1 MRNIYELFDGMI
13 KYQEELKEERLL
25 ETVKML
31 DSLDIENTCLMEAEG
46 QEEAKKG
53 GIREKIHAVIEF
65 IKKQWHRF
73 MEWISGI
80 ITKLK
85 KRTGKDVIDECE
97 EKIKQANEGKKHNHQ
112 ETPKEEPKQQEKP
125 KDEPKQQEKPK
136 EKKKVYMDSPGMKTC
151 VTLQEVLKNSR
162 GKVKLRMVDIQ
173 KVCRVYFNFGSTLD
187 NYAQKVM
194 TSKNLKPDESLLNI
208 LSKMYNARGFTGD
221 ANDIGSMLAGA
232 CDTEFKEVE
241 ISQVSDY
248 IIKMLKDGMSTIN
261 KIEQIKETMNA
272 KYAKQVKT
280 LESMVD
286 SVRDPHHVM
295 AAISDIRRVI
305 NYQTTGTIWI
315 VAEIKQAITAA
326 EKVAEHATAAYL
338 NR

>member
-1 MRNIYELFDGMI
+1 MRNIYEILDGMV

-31 DSLDIENTCLMEAEG
+31 DSLDIENECLMEAEG

-65 IKKQWHRF
+65 IKKQWNRF
-73 MEWISGI
+73 MDWINGI
-80 ITKLK
+80 IAKLK
-85 KRTGKDVIDECE
+85 KRTGKNVIDECE
-97 EKIKQANEGKKHNHQ
+97 EKIKQANEGKKSKQQ
-112 ETPKEEPKQQEKP
+112 EAPKEEPK
-125 KDEPKQQEKPK
+125 PKQQEAPKEEPKPK

-194 TSKNLKPDESLLNI
+194 SSKNLSPDESLLNI
-208 LSKMYNARGFTGD
+208 LAKMYNARGFTGD
-221 ANDIGSMLAGA
+221 ANDIGSMLASA

-241 ISQVSDY
+241 INQVSDY
-248 IIKMLKDGMSTIN
+248 IIKMLKDGMSTID
-261 KIEQIKETMNA
+261 KIEQIKDTMNA
-272 KYAKQVKT
+272 KYSKQVKT
-280 LESMVD
+280 LESIAN
-286 SVRDPHHVM
+286 SVRDPENVM
-295 AAISDIRRVI
+295 AAISMIRRVI
-305 NYQTTGTIWI
+305 NYQTTGTVWI
-315 VAEIKQAITAA
+315 VAELKQAITAA

>member
-1 MRNIYELFDGMI
+1 MRNIYEIFDGMV

-31 DSLDIENTCLMEAEG
+31 DSLDIENECLMEAEG

-65 IKKQWHRF
+65 IKKQWNRF
-73 MEWISGI
+73 MDWINGI
-80 ITKLK
+80 IAKLK
-85 KRTGKDVIDECE
+85 KRTGKNVIDECE
-97 EKIKQANEGKKHNHQ
+97 EKIKQANEGKKSKQQ
-112 ETPKEEPKQQEKP
+112 EAPKEEP
-125 KDEPKQQEKPK
+125 KPK

-194 TSKNLKPDESLLNI
+194 SSKNLSPDESLLNI
-208 LSKMYNARGFTGD
+208 LAKMYNARGFTGD
-221 ANDIGSMLAGA
+221 ANDIGSMLASA

-241 ISQVSDY
+241 INQVSDY
-248 IIKMLKDGMSTIN
+248 IIKMLKDGMSTID
-261 KIEQIKETMNA
+261 KIEQIKDTMNA
-272 KYAKQVKT
+272 KYSKQVKT
-280 LESMVD
+280 LESMAN
-286 SVRDPHHVM
+286 SVRDPENVM
-295 AAISDIRRVI
+295 AAISMIRRVI
-305 NYQTTGTIWI
+305 NYQTTGTVWI
-315 VAEIKQAITAA
+315 VAELKQAITAA

>member
-1 MRNIYELFDGMI
+1 MRNIYEVFDGMV

-31 DSLDIENTCLMEAEG
+31 DSLDIENNCLMEAEG

-97 EKIKQANEGKKHNHQ
+97 EKIKQANEGKKSKQQ
-112 ETPKEEPKQQEKP
+112 EAPKEEPK
-125 KDEPKQQEKPK
+125 PKQQEKPK

-194 TSKNLKPDESLLNI
+194 TSKNLKPDESILNI
-208 LSKMYNARGFTGD
+208 LAKMYNARGFTGD

-248 IIKMLKDGMSTIN
+248 ITKMLKDGMSTIN

-286 SVRDPHHVM
+286 HVSDPLNVM

-315 VAEIKQAITAA
+315 VAELKQAITAA